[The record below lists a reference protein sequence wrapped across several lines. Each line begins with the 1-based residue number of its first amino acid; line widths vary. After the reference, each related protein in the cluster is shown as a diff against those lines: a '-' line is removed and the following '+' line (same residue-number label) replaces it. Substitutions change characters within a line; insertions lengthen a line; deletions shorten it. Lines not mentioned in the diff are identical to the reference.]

1 MNYYQKY
8 LKYKKKYLNLKKLD
22 MKGGFFEITTESSLA
37 SLTQMKNALAT
48 TESNDNFAN
57 TDKIK
62 VNQLVDQLKTYLCDT
77 ETSTTEPTMEPTKP
91 VAEPTTEPVVEPTPE
106 PTMEPTEPTMEPV
119 VEPTMEPT
127 EPTMEPVVEPTT
139 EPTMEPVVE
148 PTTEPTDVNSS
159 TPPIS
164 SDSPGMSGG
173 YLLRGLLTESSLDL
187 SSSDTISSTEI

>member
-139 EPTMEPVVE
+139 EPT
-148 PTTEPTDVNSS
+148 DVNSS